1 MGSCFQ
7 AGAGCSADPFRK
19 PVGSH
24 CHSKTSDGRNQKGQ
38 KGFLKDPSKGM
49 VPPGGKVW
57 WQESEVTGHT
67 TPAVGIRV
75 E

>member
-1 MGSCFQ
+1 MKR
-7 AGAGCSADPFRK
+7 GADCSADPFRK
-19 PVGSH
+19 SVWSH
-24 CHSKTSDGRNQKGQ
+24 CCSKTSDGRNQKGQ
-38 KGFLKDPSKGM
+38 KGFLKDPSEGTG
-49 VPPGGKVW
+49 PSGGKVW